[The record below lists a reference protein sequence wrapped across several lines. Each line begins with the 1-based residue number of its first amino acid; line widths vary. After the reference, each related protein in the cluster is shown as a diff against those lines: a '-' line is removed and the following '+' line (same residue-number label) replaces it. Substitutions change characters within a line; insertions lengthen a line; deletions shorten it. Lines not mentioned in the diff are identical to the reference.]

1 MIGIGIG
8 ELVLLAGI
16 FACFVAVPV
25 GVVVTIIVLNKRK
38 K

>member
-1 MIGIGIG
+1 MGIGIG
-8 ELVLLAGI
+8 ELVLLAGM

-25 GVVVTIIVLNKRK
+25 GIVVTVIVLNKRK